1 VHQEAKLLPVQIN
14 SPVWQSGKE
23 KISTVNVSASKDS
36 LGVVHLTLVNVD
48 ATKPVTIRTILQ
60 GITWKQ
66 LTASILTSAAFTDIN
81 TFENPSK
88 IEPAPFK
95 GAKRDGDYLTIT
107 LPAKSIVAIEL
118 K

>member
-1 VHQEAKLLPVQIN
+1 MLMSVNAADVRILAVNCFQVIPCSIVLIVTGFVASTFTSVKCTTPNESLEA
-14 SPVWQSGKE
+14 
-23 KISTVNVSASKDS
+23 D
-36 LGVVHLTLVNVD
+36 
-48 ATKPVTIRTILQ
+48 
-60 GITWKQ
+60 
-66 LTASILTSAAFTDIN
+66 